1 MYSIDHI
8 NATWTFTQDL
18 QRLTFHD
25 ISCDSRKN
33 HCFVIGFLRQ
43 QLQRLRHQSF
53 QVTMPRRVSPNSS
66 VASRGWAVLLPA
78 RMEVACNF
86 PLLWALEWC
95 DVQCVYSTI
104 YIYLVYYLLFVHHD
118 LVSLHFFFNTC
129 FRSIFIWV
137 NWSGVSWLQPKR
149 HFRIFEFGGNY
160 SSWYLIYCILF
171 DFVYTCFFW
180 VVATQILFIFIPI
193 WGNDPIW
200 QAYFS
205 DGWFNHQ
212 LVLHEERSTGQ
223 DPSWFSKRFPGFIA
237 DMGCAS
243 DGVLRKRN

>member
-1 MYSIDHI
+1 MYSIDHV
-8 NATWTFTQDL
+8 NARWTFTQDF
-18 QRLTFHD
+18 QRLYIYICIYISY
-25 ISCDSRKN
+25 ISCVSRKN

-104 YIYLVYYLLFVHHD
+104 YIYLVYYLLFVHHA
-118 LVSLHFFFNTC
+118 LVYLPFLFNTC
-129 FRSIFIWV
+129 FRNIFIWV
-137 NWSGVSWLQPKR
+137 NWSGVSWLQPKKGKGISGFLSLGEITA
-149 HFRIFEFGGNY
+149 HDI
-160 SSWYLIYCILF
+160 WYTVYIYIYFLL
-171 DFVYTCFFW
+171 DFVCTCF
-180 VVATQILFIFIPI
+180 
-193 WGNDPIW
+193 
-200 QAYFS
+200 
-205 DGWFNHQ
+205 
-212 LVLHEERSTGQ
+212 LHEERSTGQ

-243 DGVLRKRN
+243 DGVLTA